1 MGVTASGKTTIT
13 SKLHDILTDG
23 SSLRIGVVEADAF
36 HSDANIVK
44 MANGIPLTDEDR
56 NPWLGKV
63 HAEIKYK
70 LYGDAGGNDVVLV
83 ACSALKRVY
92 RKLLRCGDK
101 GDAEMSFVIV
111 FLNGSKELLEKRIRT
126 RQDHFMKATHMV
138 ESQLET
144 LEVPTWDE
152 CDQLVVI
159 NIDATE
165 EDIVASVK
173 CALSM

>member
-92 RKLLRCGDK
+92 RKLLREEDTYQTG
-101 GDAEMSFVIV
+101 SFH
-111 FLNGSKELLEKRIRT
+111 E
-126 RQDHFMKATHMV
+126 